1 MTEPW
6 LGLRS
11 KRGTS
16 EKHVRRLH
24 FDMCKLECERVGI
37 FEVVYEY
44 ICMPAVPKYPK
55 APRRHVSPRS
65 VVQVVNP
72 TVSSWTIQEN
82 AMLPNTKREVMKRTV
97 ITPN

>member
-24 FDMCKLECERVGI
+24 FHMCKLECERVGV
-37 FEVVYEY
+37 FEVVY
-44 ICMPAVPKYPK
+44 KYT
-55 APRRHVSPRS
+55 AC
-65 VVQVVNP
+65 Q
-72 TVSSWTIQEN
+72 QFQ
-82 AMLPNTKREVMKRTV
+82 NTQKRFAGM
-97 ITPN
+97 